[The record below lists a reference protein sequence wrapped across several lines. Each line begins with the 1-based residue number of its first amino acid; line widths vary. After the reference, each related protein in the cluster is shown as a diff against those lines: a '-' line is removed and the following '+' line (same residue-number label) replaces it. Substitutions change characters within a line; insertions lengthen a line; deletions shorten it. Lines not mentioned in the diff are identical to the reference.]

1 MLAITGSSGLLGS
14 SLVSDCL
21 ARSVPFRALMRG
33 RRRSV
38 VTKLGVND
46 SSIHEVDILD
56 MPGLLEAFDGA
67 SVVVHCAARVSFA
80 PGDRGKIYSVNV
92 EGTRNVVN
100 ACLQQRV
107 PRLIHI
113 SSVAA
118 FGRQKSA
125 RSIDERTQWTN
136 DIEQTHYGKS
146 KHLAELEVYRGMEEG
161 LHVAMI
167 NPSVILA
174 AGDGMRSSARF
185 FGYAWRERF
194 LYTDFPVSYV
204 DARDVTEMIFRVMN
218 SGGNGEKYIANAGQ
232 VTVGSLLKSIAQR
245 INKRPPRFR
254 VTNGMLNVV
263 VFAEYLRHLLT
274 GAKPAL
280 TRQSLMLLKES
291 VMYDNSKAIK
301 ELGMK
306 FRSLD
311 ETLDWS
317 CAEFLNFTTNK

>member
-14 SLVSDCL
+14 SLVSDCIS
-21 ARSVPFRALMRG
+21 RNIPFRALMRG

-38 VTKLGVND
+38 ITRLGVND

-56 MPGLLEAFDGA
+56 MPGLLNAFDGA

-80 PGDRGKIYSVNV
+80 PGDRDKIYSVNV
-92 EGTRNVVN
+92 EGTHNVVN
-100 ACLQQRV
+100 ACLAQRV

-118 FGRQKSA
+118 FGRQKNV
-125 RSIDERTQWTN
+125 RSINEGTQWTN
-136 DIEQTHYGKS
+136 EIEQTHYGKS

-161 LHVAMI
+161 LQVTMI

-174 AGDGMRSSARF
+174 AGDGIRSSSRF
-185 FGYAWRERF
+185 FGYAWRERL
-194 LYTDFPVSYV
+194 LYTDFPVNYV
-204 DARDVTEMIFRVMN
+204 DARDVTEMIFRVMDK
-218 SGGNGEKYIANAGQ
+218 SGNGEKYIANAGQ
-232 VTVGSLLKSIAQR
+232 VTVGSLLRNIAER
-245 INKRPPRFR
+245 VNKRPPRFK
-254 VTNGMLNVV
+254 VSNGMLNAV
-263 VFAEYLRHLLT
+263 VFAEYVRHLLT
-274 GAKPAL
+274 GAKPGL

-291 VMYDNSKAIK
+291 VMYDNTKAST

-311 ETLDWS
+311 ETLDWC